1 MKVQMI
7 LISIL
12 IILAG
17 ILPFLG
23 QSGLKFLPAAI
34 PTAAPG
40 YSFIIIAVGFISLI
54 YGVLNKHIFGTE
66 KVVLFLVGLMTILG
80 GLLPF
85 SKSFIQLPIPTSG
98 PLYSGIIILIGV
110 AGLIYGMS
118 KIG

>member
-7 LISIL
+7 FISIL

-23 QSGLKFLPAAI
+23 QSGLKILPAAV
-34 PTAAPG
+34 PTTAPG
-40 YSFIIIAVGFISLI
+40 YSFIIIAIGFISLI
-54 YGVLNKHIFGTE
+54 YGVMNKMIFGTE
-66 KVVLFLVGLMTILG
+66 KIVLIAVGLMTILG

-85 SKSFIQLPIPTSG
+85 IQSYVPIAIPASG

-110 AGLIYGMS
+110 AGFIYGAS

>member
-40 YSFIIIAVGFISLI
+40 YSFIIL
-54 YGVLNKHIFGTE
+54 VLYVRVQHPNKCIV
-66 KVVLFLVGLMTILG
+66 KN
-80 GLLPF
+80 
-85 SKSFIQLPIPTSG
+85 
-98 PLYSGIIILIGV
+98 GI
-110 AGLIYGMS
+110 
-118 KIG
+118 

>member
-17 ILPFLG
+17 VLPFLG
-23 QSGLKFLPAAI
+23 KSGLGILPAAI
-34 PTAAPG
+34 PTTAPG
-40 YSFIIIAVGFISLI
+40 YSFIIITIGFISLI
-54 YGVLNKHIFGTE
+54 YGVMNKHIFGAE
-66 KVVLFLVGLMTILG
+66 KLVLFAVGLMTILG
-80 GLLPF
+80 GLFP
-85 SKSFIQLPIPTSG
+85 FIQHYIPIAIPTTG

-110 AGLIYGMS
+110 IGFIYGVS

>member
-17 ILPFLG
+17 ILPFFGQNGLG
-23 QSGLKFLPAAI
+23 VIPDAI
-34 PTAAPG
+34 PTTAPG

-66 KVVLFLVGLMTILG
+66 KVVLFSVGLMTIIG

-85 SKSFIQLPIPTSG
+85 IKNFVQLPIPASG
-98 PLYSGIIILIGV
+98 ALHSGLIILIG
-110 AGLIYGMS
+110 AIGLVYGMS